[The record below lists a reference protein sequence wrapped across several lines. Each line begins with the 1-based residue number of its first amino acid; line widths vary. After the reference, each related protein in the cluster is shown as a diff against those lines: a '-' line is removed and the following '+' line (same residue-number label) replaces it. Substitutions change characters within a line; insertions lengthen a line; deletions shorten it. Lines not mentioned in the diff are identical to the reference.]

1 MTEQDAKEINKVNNE
16 RILKILEEDI
26 EKTNTFINQLER
38 KLEGEDMIEEKELIG
53 RRVRSEKNYL
63 KVLEEFK
70 QKTLNKIKENKKTDM
85 I

>member
-16 RILKILEEDI
+16 RVLKILEEDI

-38 KLEGEDMIEEKELIG
+38 KLEGECTIEKKELIG
-53 RRVRSEKNYL
+53 KRVRCEKNYL
-63 KVLEEFK
+63 RDLEEFK
-70 QKTLNKIKENKKTDM
+70 QKTINKIKESKKTDM